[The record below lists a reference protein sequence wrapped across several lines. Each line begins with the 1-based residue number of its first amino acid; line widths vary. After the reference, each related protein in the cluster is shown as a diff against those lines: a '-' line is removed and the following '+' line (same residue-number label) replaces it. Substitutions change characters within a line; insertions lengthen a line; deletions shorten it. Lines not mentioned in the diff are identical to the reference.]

1 LIEKQPSYQLLMA
14 LAMFPKPA
22 TAEAIAYVAA
32 MTDPITTADGLA
44 QLQQLSLVR
53 QQQGRYDMLP
63 LTRGYAIA
71 QLKAHPDFEQEARNR
86 WISWYLRFAKE
97 NGGKDWQEWNE
108 YQQLEA
114 EWENLTDTIEW
125 CIAQDRYA
133 DVRDFWQVVKCYIY
147 AQGQKSDRLTYWNTP
162 LDWTDWLIQAAE
174 RHQDWP
180 TALEVMFDRGKKLL
194 LRGQPKH
201 LEAADALFTKAWSLR
216 HHKHRDFQLDLAIQI
231 ALLHIHQQ
239 QFAQATDWLH
249 QAKDLL
255 ENAHKSDPETTRS
268 LIHILYYQGEI
279 YYKTKDYHGAKVL
292 FQQALEHAQ
301 VLGWQRAIY
310 LAKDWLADIAIA
322 QGDLDEAQPLLEEG
336 LDVAK
341 QNQDQCR
348 TAYAKRSL
356 ARLEEAR
363 GDLSA
368 ALGWAKEA
376 KEGFLSLGMIPEAEE
391 TQVLLDT
398 L

>member
-1 LIEKQPSYQLLMA
+1 
-14 LAMFPKPA
+14 
-22 TAEAIAYVAA
+22 
-32 MTDPITTADGLA
+32 
-44 QLQQLSLVR
+44 
-53 QQQGRYDMLP
+53 
-63 LTRGYAIA
+63 
-71 QLKAHPDFEQEARNR
+71 
-86 WISWYLRFAKE
+86 
-97 NGGKDWQEWNE
+97 
-108 YQQLEA
+108 
-114 EWENLTDTIEW
+114 
-125 CIAQDRYA
+125 
-133 DVRDFWQVVKCYIY
+133 
-147 AQGQKSDRLTYWNTP
+147 
-162 LDWTDWLIQAAE
+162 
-174 RHQDWP
+174 
-180 TALEVMFDRGKKLL
+180 MFDRGKKLL

-216 HHKHRDFQLDLAIQI
+216 HHQDLNFQLDLAIQI

-255 ENAHKSDPETTRS
+255 ENAHKSEPEATRS

-279 YYKTKDYHGAKVL
+279 HYKTKDYHKAKVL
-292 FQQALEHAQ
+292 FQQALKQAQ

-368 ALGWAKEA
+368 ALHWAKEA